1 MSAYPEIIRKE
12 ENISLNKIFS
22 FKKIFAKIIS
32 IKNFITICVIITNRK
47 LNLFISNI
55 KTKIEKIIN
64 KDPKIIINLSVIFN
78 EKKEN
83 IFFLLKI

>member
-12 ENISLNKIFS
+12 ENRSFNKIFS
-22 FKKIFAKIIS
+22 FKKIFANIIS

-55 KTKIEKIIN
+55 KKKIEKIIN
-64 KDPKIIINLSVIFN
+64 KDPRIIINLSIIFN

-83 IFFLLKI
+83 IFFFLKI